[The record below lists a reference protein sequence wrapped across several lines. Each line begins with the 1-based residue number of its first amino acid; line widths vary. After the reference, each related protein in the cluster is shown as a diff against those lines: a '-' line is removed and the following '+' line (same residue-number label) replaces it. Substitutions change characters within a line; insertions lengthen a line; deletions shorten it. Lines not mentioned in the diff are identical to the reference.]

1 MNMGSQ
7 HQAPGQGAR
16 NDQSRSAASIP
27 AFTLIELLVVIAIIA
42 ILASMLLPT
51 LSRAKEAAYRIKCT
65 NNLKQLSLA
74 SKLYAGDSGDLLP
87 PRTNAYRWPTLLEQ
101 YYVSTNLLV
110 CPTDA
115 RRGTPLTDTS
125 SPSLPDRAP
134 RSYII
139 NGWNDYF
146 KDTLSDPEFQQ
157 YMSATFP
164 RASIKE
170 TSVKKPSDTV
180 ILGEK
185 KNLQKDAGV
194 SISQH
199 YFMDLL
205 EGLGNDSDQVERGCH
220 STQRS
225 GTVSK
230 SGGSN
235 FGFTDGSVR
244 YLRYGREV
252 WPENM
257 WAVSEEDR
265 KQFAWQP

>member
-1 MNMGSQ
+1 MNMCSRN
-7 HQAPGQGAR
+7 QAPWQGAQDKR
-16 NDQSRSAASIP
+16 GKAADLP
-27 AFTLIELLVVIAIIA
+27 GFTLIELLVVIAIIA

-65 NNLKQLSLA
+65 NNLKQLSLS
-74 SKLYAGDSGDLLP
+74 SKLYAGDNGDLLP
-87 PRTNAYRWPTLLEQ
+87 PRTNAYRWPTLLQQ

-110 CPTDA
+110 CATDA

-125 SPSLPDRAP
+125 SLSPADRSP

-139 NGWNDYF
+139 NGWNDF
-146 KDTLSDPEFQQ
+146 FRNSLPDPEFQQ
-157 YMSATFP
+157 YMTATFF

-170 TSVKKPSDTV
+170 TAVTRPSETV
-180 ILGEK
+180 VLGEK
-185 KNLQKDAGV
+185 KNLQRDEGV
-194 SISQH
+194 PVSQH

-205 EGLGNDSDQVERGCH
+205 EGVGNDADQVERGCH

-225 GTVSK
+225 GTVSR

-235 FGFTDGSVR
+235 FGFADGSVR
-244 YLRYGREV
+244 FLRFGREV

-257 WAVSEEDR
+257 WAISEVDR
-265 KQFAWQP
+265 KTFAFQP